1 MNAHLITI
9 GDEILIGQI
18 VDTNSAW
25 MSQQLNLAGIE
36 VNGITSVS
44 DTRHGILE
52 GLAFAVADAD
62 IILMTGGLGP
72 TKDDITKKVL
82 AEYFGVTLAFSDPMW
97 THVTQFF
104 QQLGRKPKA
113 AHRAQCFVPQNA
125 TLLHNAV
132 GTAPGMWME
141 QGGKVFVSMPGV
153 PYEMKYLMQHEVL
166 PRLQERFVTE
176 AILHRTIRTAGV
188 GESDVAEAIED
199 IEDQLPPFIKLAYLP
214 SLGEVK
220 LRLTAR
226 GATEAELLAPLQD
239 AVQAIEARI
248 PRWIYA
254 QGKTTIAE
262 AIGALCRQKSVTI
275 GTLESCTGGSIA
287 SRITSIPGASAYFM
301 GSIVAYSNDIKMQLL
316 DVSPATLEQYGAVS
330 AETVTEMVK
339 GGCARLGVDYAIAV
353 SGIAGPDGGTPD
365 KPVGTIWVGVG
376 TAHDVKTYLL
386 QGGNDRDKNIKRTVT
401 VGLNLLRRY
410 ILKNC

>member
-1 MNAHLITI
+1 MTI

-25 MSQQLNLAGIE
+25 MSHQLNLAGIE

-44 DTRHGILE
+44 DTRQGILD
-52 GLAFAVADAD
+52 GLAYATADAD

-82 AEYFGVTLAFSDPMW
+82 AEYFGVALTFSETMW
-97 THVTQFF
+97 QHVSQFF
-104 QQLGRKPKA
+104 RDLGREPKA
-113 AHRAQCFVPQNA
+113 AHRAQCYVPHNA

-132 GTAPGMWME
+132 GTAPGMWIE
-141 QGGKVFVSMPGV
+141 HEGKVFVSMPGV
-153 PYEMKYLMQHEVL
+153 PYEMKYLMTEAVI

-176 AILHRTIRTAGV
+176 AILHHTIRTAGV

-199 IEDQLPPFIKLAYLP
+199 IEDNLPPFIKLAYLP

-226 GATEAELLAPLQD
+226 GATEAEIQPALAA

-248 PRWIYA
+248 PHWIYA
-254 QGKTTIAE
+254 YGTTTMAE
-262 AIGALCRQKSVTI
+262 AIGELCRQRGVTI

-287 SRITSIPGASAYFM
+287 SSITRIAGASAYFM
-301 GSIVAYSNDIKMQLL
+301 GSVVAYSNDVKTNVLQ
-316 DVSPATLEQYGAVS
+316 VSPQTLAQHGAVS

-339 GGCARLGVDYAIAV
+339 GGCQLLGVDYAIAV
-353 SGIAGPDGGTPD
+353 SGIAGPGGGTPD

-376 TAHDVKTYLL
+376 NRDAVQTYLL
-386 QGGNDRDKNIKRTVT
+386 HGGQDRDKNIKRTVT
-401 VGLNLLRRY
+401 VGLNLLRRC
-410 ILKNC
+410 ILKN

>member
-1 MNAHLITI
+1 MTI

-44 DTRHGILE
+44 DTRQGILD
-52 GLAFAVADAD
+52 GLRYATADAP
-62 IILMTGGLGP
+62 IVLMTGGLGP

-82 AEYFGVTLAFSDPMW
+82 AEYFGVSLVFSDTMW
-97 THVTQFF
+97 AHVTAFF
-104 QQLGRKPKA
+104 QALGREPKA
-113 AHRAQCFVPQNA
+113 AHRAQCYVPENA

-132 GTAPGMWME
+132 GTAPGMWIE
-141 QGGKVFVSMPGV
+141 HEGKVFVSMPGV
-153 PYEMKYLMQHEVL
+153 PYEMKYLMEQEVL
-166 PRLQERFVTE
+166 PRLQQRFVTE

-199 IEDQLPPFIKLAYLP
+199 IEDNLPPFVKLAYLP

-226 GATEAELLAPLQD
+226 GTTEAALLPALEA

-248 PRWIYA
+248 PQWIYA
-254 QGKTTIAE
+254 YGTTTIAE
-262 AIGALCRQKSVTI
+262 AVAELCIAKGVTI

-287 SRITSIPGASAYFM
+287 SRITSLAGASAYFV
-301 GSIVAYSNDIKMQLL
+301 GSVVAYSNDIKMRLL
-316 DVSPATLEQYGAVS
+316 DVSPQTLAVHGAVS
-330 AETVTEMVK
+330 AQTVTEMVK
-339 GGCARLGVDYAIAV
+339 GGCTRLGVDFAIAV
-353 SGIAGPDGGTPD
+353 SGIAGPSGGTPD

-376 TAHDVKTYLL
+376 NRDTVQTYLL
-386 QGGNDRDKNIKRTVT
+386 HGGQDRDKNIKRTVT
-401 VGLNLLRRY
+401 VGLNLLRRC